1 MMAFQPI
8 FEIAL
13 EMCLCLSIKIEQEK
27 QIIMNSELEGIYY
40 SIIACSHLQSYW
52 EHTHKL

>member
-1 MMAFQPI
+1 MAFQPI

-40 SIIACSHLQSYW
+40 SIIACSHLRSY
-52 EHTHKL
+52 